1 MSDWASIKQKV
12 EDNGNVLTV
21 KMKTLKQ
28 VHGNDRLGANVVENI
43 KNQLADIG
51 IGHVPTTLPAT
62 ESHFI
67 RLYIKSTPMGELIEK
82 VLSNELANT
91 IATPNIPNDEKLKAI
106 FKSEVL
112 VEKIR
117 QLVND
122 QY

>member
-1 MSDWASIKQKV
+1 
-12 EDNGNVLTV
+12 
-21 KMKTLKQ
+21 
-28 VHGNDRLGANVVENI
+28 
-43 KNQLADIG
+43 
-51 IGHVPTTLPAT
+51 
-62 ESHFI
+62 
-67 RLYIKSTPMGELIEK
+67 MGELIEK